1 MGYSVRKNS
10 PREWRVKGKG
20 SEAGNVEEQTQG
32 RVLAFWLLLGIKHN
46 WSLGLTG
53 PFLEKLYAYQHLR
66 IVCPWGEEGC
76 ICWMLYLISLVSG
89 PPCSMLN
96 PIPLSRSQGSHASF
110 GQGKTEQQIRGPG
123 HWWEERRS
131 PVVPVLSWFL
141 QILERNKWPRAL
153 VTATAEICFIIWVWY
168 FGLHTAGEIPQ
179 RTIICTRHFVCH
191 VSFFA
196 YPPFIHKFWIPLK
209 NQACQRKR
217 LLLRREGPQLADAR
231 HFSCNHLHI
240 GFYK

>member
-32 RVLAFWLLLGIKHN
+32 SVLAFWLLLGIKHN

-96 PIPLSRSQGSHASF
+96 P
-110 GQGKTEQQIRGPG
+110 TEQ
-123 HWWEERRS
+123 
-131 PVVPVLSWFL
+131 VPRVS
-141 QILERNKWPRAL
+141 
-153 VTATAEICFIIWVWY
+153 CFIWTGEDRATDKGSRAWV
-168 FGLHTAGEIPQ
+168 GGE
-179 RTIICTRHFVCH
+179 TFSSGTHAKL
-191 VSFFA
+191 VS
-196 YPPFIHKFWIPLK
+196 
-209 NQACQRKR
+209 
-217 LLLRREGPQLADAR
+217 ADT
-231 HFSCNHLHI
+231 
-240 GFYK
+240 GKK